1 MFVFQ
6 LEHQGICL
14 FCWLSSA
21 SLVGITAKLWPH
33 CTCSVSD
40 YPCLDTKDNNFITW
54 CWQLPPPPAF
64 RVCSNKPSLAPV
76 FQVSWDTTDPNSL
89 LLIIC
94 HVQMSQC
101 CPRFLCVFLQRISG
115 CILYICGS
123 CRTYELVCVLERQG
137 KKGTP
142 LCPSTLPNCY
152 LPLLCRCHGYSA
164 LSLPSLLSVGGYGGM
179 GLERRGEKWLW
190 LLPLRHIHTSAAES
204 PPTTT
209 TITPPSSH
217 FPSSTASRL
226 LPSFPP
232 SFLPSHHPICTL
244 LDPPPPQP
252 ICVSYLHL
260 LITFFLPH
268 SLCWPSLV
276 SSAWLAWADFFA
288 RVW

>member
-1 MFVFQ
+1 MLTVVPAPLH
-6 LEHQGICL
+6 LE
-14 FCWLSSA
+14 
-21 SLVGITAKLWPH
+21 
-33 CTCSVSD
+33 
-40 YPCLDTKDNNFITW
+40 Y
-54 CWQLPPPPAF
+54 
-64 RVCSNKPSLAPV
+64 NKPSLAPV
-76 FQVSWDTTDPNSL
+76 FQVSWVTTDPKSL

-123 CRTYELVCVLERQG
+123 CRTYELVCVLERRG

-204 PPTTT
+204 PPPPPPPSP
-209 TITPPSSH
+209 PPSSH

-226 LPSFPP
+226 LPSFLPSLLP
-232 SFLPSHHPICTL
+232 SFSSSNL
-244 LDPPPPQP
+244 LTTRPPPPHP
-252 ICVSYLHL
+252 PTHL
-260 LITFFLPH
+260 CLLSASAHHILPPSL

>member
-1 MFVFQ
+1 
-6 LEHQGICL
+6 
-14 FCWLSSA
+14 
-21 SLVGITAKLWPH
+21 
-33 CTCSVSD
+33 
-40 YPCLDTKDNNFITW
+40 
-54 CWQLPPPPAF
+54 
-64 RVCSNKPSLAPV
+64 
-76 FQVSWDTTDPNSL
+76 
-89 LLIIC
+89 
-94 HVQMSQC
+94 MSQC

-204 PPTTT
+204 PPPPPPPPSP
-209 TITPPSSH
+209 PPSSH

-226 LPSFPP
+226 LPSFLPSLLP
-232 SFLPSHHPICTL
+232 SFSSSNLHTTR
-244 LDPPPPQP
+244 PPPPHP
-252 ICVSYLHL
+252 PTHL
-260 LITFFLPH
+260 CLLSASAHHILPPSL
-268 SLCWPSLV
+268 SLCWTSLV
-276 SSAWLAWADFFA
+276 SSAWLA
-288 RVW
+288 